1 VNVPFLS
8 VKDAYVE
15 LKEEIDAAVA
25 RVLESGHYILSPE
38 VESFERE
45 FAEFVGARHCIG
57 VGNGLDAI
65 TLSLLA
71 HGIGKGD
78 EVLVPSNTFIATW
91 LGATH
96 AAATP
101 IPVEP
106 DFATHLVDAAR
117 LEWAI
122 TPRTRAIIP
131 VHLYGLPVDMPAIRE
146 LCTRRGLVLIDD
158 AAQAHGAAV
167 GATRIGGFGN
177 TSTWSFYP
185 GKNLGALG
193 DGGAVTTDDDA
204 VAARLRQLRNYGSS
218 VKYIHDV
225 VGFNTRLDPIQAA
238 VLRVKLKHL
247 ETWNTRRR
255 RVAESYV
262 RTLSGVGDLQL
273 PRVPEGRLHAYHLY
287 VLRTARRDALQQ
299 HLEGCGIGTIVH
311 YPRPP
316 HLQSAYREAGL
327 DAGRLGATARAADE
341 VLSLPIGPHVSD
353 QQLEAVCG
361 ATRVFF
367 GEKS

>member
-1 VNVPFLS
+1 
-8 VKDAYVE
+8 
-15 LKEEIDAAVA
+15 
-25 RVLESGHYILSPE
+25 
-38 VESFERE
+38 
-45 FAEFVGARHCIG
+45 
-57 VGNGLDAI
+57 
-65 TLSLLA
+65 LSLIA

-96 AAATP
+96 AGATP

-117 LEWAI
+117 LERAI

-193 DGGAVTTDDDA
+193 DGGAITTDDDA
-204 VAARLRQLRNYGSS
+204 VAGRLRQLRNYGSS
-218 VKYIHDV
+218 VKYIHEV
-225 VGFNTRLDPIQAA
+225 VGFNTRLDPVQAA
-238 VLRVKLKHL
+238 VLRVKLEHL
-247 ETWNTRRR
+247 EAWNARRR
-255 RVAESYV
+255 QVADGYQ
-262 RTLSGVGDLQL
+262 RGLGGVGDLQL

-287 VLRTARRDALQQ
+287 VVRTARRDALQR
-299 HLEGCGIGTIVH
+299 HLEASGIGTIVH

-316 HLQSAYREAGL
+316 HLQSAYEKAGI
-327 DAGRLGATARAADE
+327 DPAGFRATAGAAGE

-353 QQLEAVCG
+353 QQRDAVCEAVR
-361 ATRVFF
+361 AFF
-367 GEKS
+367 RETP